1 MKPYKDINPSKT
13 SLTQIDF
20 KSGQLFRGEGFL
32 KYDDLPRIHS
42 EIKSRSPDFQT
53 DMKGVQW
60 QIETIIDEIAGGGSE
75 YRLHLNLAFKYPLE
89 CQRCLEVFEDELK
102 VSSQFV
108 LQNTQEEV
116 DNFPLDNDDEDALL
130 NSHHFDLIELFEDE
144 ILLNLPLIPKHELK
158 DCGSKDIVVMGVL
171 AKDSLEIPSEEDQNT
186 PSNPFAR
193 LKNLK
198 FDA

>member
-1 MKPYKDINPSKT
+1 MVVD
-13 SLTQIDF
+13 DF
-20 KSGQLFRGEGFL
+20 VEWVVSQPVEVEVEVVGILGLF
-32 KYDDLPRIHS
+32 YWVVH
-42 EIKSRSPDFQT
+42 
-53 DMKGVQW
+53 V
-60 QIETIIDEIAGGGSE
+60 
-75 YRLHLNLAFKYPLE
+75 
-89 CQRCLEVFEDELK
+89 EVFEDELK